1 MNMIY
6 EPSLAHQ
13 FTELLVVR
21 ERELLALLSISAHPL
36 DDPATTSHEVTD
48 FKDVAAGQMIATV
61 NEAGS
66 AQAAD
71 ELAQVVAAR
80 RRLNDGNFG
89 RCLDCGKGISL
100 QRLFALPAAAYCTAC
115 QTTHEHKLLQPGW
128 H

>member
-1 MNMIY
+1 MTTIY

-21 ERELLALLSISAHPL
+21 ERELLALLNISAHPS
-36 DDPATTSHEVTD
+36 DDPATMSHEVTD
-48 FKDVAAGQMIATV
+48 FKDVAAEQMIATV

-66 AQAAD
+66 AQAED
-71 ELAQVVAAR
+71 ELAKVMAAR
-80 RRLNDGNFG
+80 RRLNEGNFG
-89 RCLDCGKGISL
+89 RCLDCGKAISL

-115 QTTHEHKLLQPGW
+115 QATREHNLLQPGR